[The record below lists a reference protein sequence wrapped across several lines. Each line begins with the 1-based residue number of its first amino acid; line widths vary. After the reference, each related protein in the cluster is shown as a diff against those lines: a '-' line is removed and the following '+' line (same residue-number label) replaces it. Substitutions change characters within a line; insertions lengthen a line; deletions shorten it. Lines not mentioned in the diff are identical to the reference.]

1 MGMAEEIIIQP
12 NYEKLCSNIIN
23 SSEHIRFV
31 GFVNDKS
38 KILHSLERDNLD
50 SLLSDHEIGMSIHYT
65 LERWRKAQNFTFRL
79 GKERLTFTEYD
90 QVTLITIPFKG
101 KLLLVST
108 EPRIHYDPVIEKINS
123 ILTNWEKL

>member
-1 MGMAEEIIIQP
+1 MGMAEEIVTEP
-12 NYEKLCSNIIN
+12 NYQKLCSSIIN
-23 SSEHIRFV
+23 SNEHVRFA

-38 KILHSLERDNLD
+38 KILYSAQKDNLD
-50 SLLSDHEIGMSIHYT
+50 SLLQDHEIGMSIHYT

-90 QVTLITIPFKG
+90 NVTLVTIPFKG

-108 EPRIHYDPVIEKINS
+108 EPRIHYDPIIEKVNS
-123 ILTNWEKL
+123 ILTDWEKL

>member
-1 MGMAEEIIIQP
+1 MGMAEEIIVEP
-12 NYEKLCSNIIN
+12 NFEKICSDILN
-23 SSEHIRFV
+23 SDEQIRFS

-38 KILHSLERDNLD
+38 KLIHSVQKNNLE
-50 SLLSDHEIGMSIHYT
+50 SLLSEHEIGMSIHYT

-90 QVTLITIPFKG
+90 NVTLITVPFKG

-108 EPRIHYDPVIEKINS
+108 EPRIAYDSIIEKINS
-123 ILTNWEKL
+123 ILINWEN